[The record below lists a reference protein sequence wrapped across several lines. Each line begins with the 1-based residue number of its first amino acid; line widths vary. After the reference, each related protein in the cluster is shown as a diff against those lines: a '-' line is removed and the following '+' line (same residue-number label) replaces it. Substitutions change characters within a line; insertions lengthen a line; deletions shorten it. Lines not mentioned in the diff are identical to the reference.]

1 LYDNRGPLTEKAILY
16 NACLGD
22 TLLRMLL
29 KDDSVFNT
37 SYKTSQIKTN
47 ITINLNSCYIH
58 KLAISSINVT
68 QLPLLV
74 PGNEPELDGKH

>member
-47 ITINLNSCYIH
+47 ITIH